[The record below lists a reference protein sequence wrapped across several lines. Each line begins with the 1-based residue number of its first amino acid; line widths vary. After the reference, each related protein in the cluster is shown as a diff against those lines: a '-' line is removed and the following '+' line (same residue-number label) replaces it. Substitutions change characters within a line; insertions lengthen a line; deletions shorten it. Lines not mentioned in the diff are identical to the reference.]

1 MWLRVKIFT
10 GYLTLISLLVLLV
23 HLFRQEQMK
32 RSDIRSDERE
42 QARVHQL
49 TEQVYIGLLE
59 LSAYGETAI
68 VWDSLDLQS
77 YRSRRIGTCDALRSL
92 GMHGRQEQTDSLC
105 LLLKKKESVLEAVM
119 ATFLRLQDVDDIVSE
134 KIPAIVTN
142 VRKKPEANAPK
153 MVDTE
158 NDTPRK
164 ENIFQKIFKRKEKK
178 SAYLA

>member
-42 QARVHQL
+42 QARIHQL

-77 YRSRRIGTCDALRSL
+77 YRSRRIETCDALRSL
-92 GMHGRQEQTDSLC
+92 GTHGRQE
-105 LLLKKKESVLEAVM
+105 
-119 ATFLRLQDVDDIVSE
+119 
-134 KIPAIVTN
+134 
-142 VRKKPEANAPK
+142 
-153 MVDTE
+153 
-158 NDTPRK
+158 
-164 ENIFQKIFKRKEKK
+164 
-178 SAYLA
+178 